1 MRNKLFVGLIIAA
14 VLVTT
19 FGGVAQAAGPVQ
31 VTGAGAT
38 FPYPLYSRWFYDY
51 AFVDNSVQFNYQSIG
66 SGGGIKQVTSKTVDF
81 GASDAILNDDQKK
94 AAPGLE
100 MFPTVAGAVTVAYN
114 LLDSAGK
121 AVPNGLK
128 LTPDV
133 IAGIFLGT
141 ITKWNDNR
149 LTTLNPDLQ
158 IPDKPIVVVHR
169 SDGSGTSFLFTSYLS
184 QISGDWKSKVGAS
197 TSVQWPAGVGGK
209 GNEGV
214 AGILTQ
220 QPGSIGYVELAYA
233 VQNKISYAFVKNQA
247 GQFVE
252 PTLATTTAASNAFAA
267 QMPDD
272 MGQLIVNAAG
282 DASYPIAGYTFALV
296 YGDSADCTKAQKIA
310 SLLGWALGPTA
321 DKDATDLLYA
331 PLAVS
336 VKTDIVGR
344 LAKLTCNGGAQ
355 TVLTADQIKAIQ
367 NSVAAPAASSAMT
380 VTAPMSGTAPAK

>member
-1 MRNKLFVGLIIAA
+1 MRNVLFVSLIVAA
-14 VLVTT
+14 LLATI

-51 AFVDNSVQFNYQSIG
+51 AFVDNGAQFNYQSIG
-66 SGGGIKQVTSKTVDF
+66 SGGGIQQITAKTVDF
-81 GASDAILNDDQKK
+81 GASDAILNDAQRK
-94 AAPGLE
+94 AAPSLE

-114 LLDSAGK
+114 MVDAAGK
-121 AVPNGLK
+121 AVPSGLR

-133 IAGIFLGT
+133 IADIFLGK

-149 LTTLNPDLQ
+149 LTTINPNVQ

-184 QISGDWKSKVGAS
+184 QVSGDWKSKVGAS

-233 VQNKISYAFVKNQA
+233 VQNKIPYAVIQNQA
-247 GQFVE
+247 GKFVE
-252 PTLATTTAASNAFAA
+252 PTLASTTAASDAFAA
-267 QMPDD
+267 QMPAD
-272 MGQLIVNAAG
+272 MGQLIVNAPG

-296 YGDSADCTKAQKIA
+296 YADSADCTKAQKIA
-310 SLLGWALGPTA
+310 AFLGWALGPTA

-331 PLAVS
+331 PLAAS
-336 VKTDIVGR
+336 VKADSLARI
-344 LAKLTCNGGAQ
+344 AKLTCNGGAQ
-355 TVLTADQIKAIQ
+355 TVLTADQIKAI
-367 NSVAAPAASSAMT
+367 SASIAMT
-380 VTAPMSGTAPAK
+380 STATTK